1 MADDLLSQE
10 EIEALLKGIGG
21 ASKQDEDEELKE
33 IASLY
38 AQAFTNVLQLLS
50 GGEVKID
57 VGESRVCGQAA
68 FVEELE
74 KSSYLLYVVDYDAF
88 EGWYH
93 AFVMS
98 ERTALLLA
106 DIMMGGDGVE
116 LPDSMND
123 LYLSAAQ
130 EGLSQITGAAI
141 SEMVN
146 LLSGRRI
153 GIKNTS
159 CSLKV
164 EGWLPFELLPSSENV
179 WVFSLNAEIK
189 DVGNLKL
196 WSLMPQKI
204 VQVLSDEIKKRV
216 GSREQPQKRSEQG
229 PKETGSPVSAKV
241 SQVAREAS
249 GRVVGEEVSGAV
261 EVRPAEF
268 VPLDKQIADQDMD
281 GHNFD
286 LIVDVPVRITVRL
299 GQAAKT
305 IGEILNLTP
314 GSVIELDKM
323 AGDPVDI
330 LVNGKLI
337 ARGEVVVIDENFGV
351 RITEIVNRSD
361 RIKSLR

>member
-1 MADDLLSQE
+1 MADELLSQD

-21 ASKQDEDEELKE
+21 ASKQDEGEELKE

-38 AQAFTNVLQLLS
+38 VQALSNVLQLLS
-50 GGEVKID
+50 GGEVE
-57 VGESRVCGQAA
+57 VELAESRFCEQSA
-68 FVEELE
+68 FVNEID
-74 KSSYLLYVVDYDAF
+74 KSNYVIYFVEYDAM
-88 EGWYH
+88 EGWVH
-93 AFVMS
+93 ALVMK
-98 ERTALLLA
+98 EKAALFLA
-106 DIMMGGDGVE
+106 DIMMGGDGAE

-146 LLSGRRI
+146 LLGGRRI

-159 CSLKV
+159 CTLKV
-164 EGWLPFELLPSSENV
+164 EEWLPFELLPSNENV

-204 VQVLSDEIKKRV
+204 AQALSDEVKKM
-216 GSREQPQKRSEQG
+216 SSNREQPQKGPEQSS
-229 PKETGSPVSAKV
+229 KEAKSPVSARA
-241 SQVAREAS
+241 SQSEREAP
-249 GRVVGEEVSGAV
+249 GRVVGEGVSGAV

-268 VPLDKQIADQDMD
+268 VPLDKQIEDQDMD

-286 LIVDVPVRITVRL
+286 LIVDVPVRVTVRL
-299 GQAAKT
+299 GQAVKT

>member
-1 MADDLLSQE
+1 MADELLSQD

-21 ASKQDEDEELKE
+21 ASKQEEGEELNE

-38 AQAFTNVLQLLS
+38 SQALSNVLQLLS

-57 VGESRVCGQAA
+57 VRESRVCGQAA
-68 FVEELE
+68 FAEELE
-74 KSSYLLYVVDYDAF
+74 KSSYLLYTVDYDAF
-88 EGWYH
+88 EGWSH
-93 AFVMS
+93 AFVMN

-106 DIMMGGDGVE
+106 DIMMGGDGAE

-130 EGLSQITGAAI
+130 EGLSQVTGAAI

-146 LLSGRRI
+146 LLGGRRI
-153 GIKNTS
+153 GIKNTY
-159 CSLKV
+159 CSLKAG
-164 EGWLPFELLPSSENV
+164 EWLPFESLPPNESV

-189 DVGNLKL
+189 DVGSLKL
-196 WSLMPQKI
+196 WSLVPQKI
-204 VQVLSDEIKKRV
+204 AQALSDEIKKRV
-216 GSREQPQKRSEQG
+216 EPREQPQKRSDQG
-229 PKETGSPVSAKV
+229 SKETKSPVSVKI
-241 SQVAREAS
+241 SQLDKEVP
-249 GRVVGEEVSGAV
+249 GRVVGDETSGAV

-268 VPLDKQIADQDMD
+268 VPLDKQIADQDID

-299 GQAAKT
+299 GQAVKT
-305 IGEILNLTP
+305 IGEILSLTP

-337 ARGEVVVIDENFGV
+337 ARGEVVVIG
-351 RITEIVNRSD
+351 
-361 RIKSLR
+361 